1 MDMRSLVVIAA
12 LAGTAAA
19 GPVVRIGSVGGT
31 DTSAPGGRDDGITAG
46 AGFRSGIFTAE
57 IDYTYLSY
65 DGTTGIGGDSHR
77 VGGLLQAAVLQQHCR
92 GGESYCPHVDIEAGM
107 GRRWIEWQ
115 IERSGFE
122 FNNLPGSTIDRTG
135 TDYRIG
141 LSVNMGLRFGVHYF
155 VFKPDSGMPDIS
167 CRTTTGGCPMQV
179 DGNEHGVMFE
189 AAIAIGG

>member
-1 MDMRSLVVIAA
+1 MRSLVVIAA

-19 GPVVRIGSVGGT
+19 GPVLRIGSVGGT

-57 IDYTYLSY
+57 VDYTYLSY
-65 DGTTGIGGDSHR
+65 DGTTGVGGDSHR
-77 VGGLLQAAVLQQHCR
+77 VGGLLQAAVLQQHCHN
-92 GGESYCPHVDIEAGM
+92 GESYCPHVDIEAGM

-135 TDYRIG
+135 TATTFGQPR
-141 LSVNMGLRFGVHYF
+141 RFRGGRSNLTENFLGSITKSIFF
-155 VFKPDSGMPDIS
+155 VFV
-167 CRTTTGGCPMQV
+167 V
-179 DGNEHGVMFE
+179 DRVPFGAPPFSPLRCSQN
-189 AAIAIGG
+189 